1 MDEIDFRDNDIE
13 KISKSWSVAMKFSR
27 DRLQRVYK
35 LSDAQLDTAI
45 HDGRLVLETV
55 CLFVHSSVKIGQFKL
70 PAEFWRILH
79 AEYGII
85 VYPSALTELV
95 DIHGLNTDKTFT
107 DCYQGHIGM

>member
-1 MDEIDFRDNDIE
+1 M
-13 KISKSWSVAMKFSR
+13 SA
-27 DRLQRVYK
+27 RV
-35 LSDAQLDTAI
+35 
-45 HDGRLVLETV
+45 VLTRG
-55 CLFVHSSVKIGQFKL
+55 HRL